1 LNEEF
6 EMREIPP
13 VENFTRGKTFRPS
26 NALRNKYWFTAVS
39 FAVITWLL
47 VLLGTAGIMYIVAMD
62 EGWIG
67 QYITTLNQ
75 LIPTISFWTWVA
87 HAVWFVPAVIIIPI
101 YIRSIE
107 YAVVAESG
115 EALPEIYVRK
125 GLINVTRKHVPLR
138 TITNISSRQGLI
150 DRLFGIGNV
159 EIETAGYSGPQQYGP
174 EEKMEGIKQYHELA
188 EFVLSELRRFRA
200 PYSTGTEVVTP
211 DDEQVP
217 RLDDSLQDEILIAI
231 RDIREILRTKL

>member
-1 LNEEF
+1 
-6 EMREIPP
+6 

-26 NALRNKYWFTAVS
+26 SALRNKYWFTAISV
-39 FAVITWLL
+39 AVITWLL
-47 VLLGTAGIMYIVAMD
+47 VLLGTSGIMYIVAMD
-62 EGWIG
+62 EGWG
-67 QYITTLNQ
+67 ALYASTLNQ
-75 LIPTISFWTWVA
+75 VIPIITFWTWVA
-87 HAVWFVPAVIIIPI
+87 HAVWLIPALIIIPI

-115 EALPEIYVRK
+115 EALPEVYVRK
-125 GLINVTRKHVPLR
+125 GIINVTRKHVPLR

-174 EEKMEGIKQYHELA
+174 EEKLEGIKQYHELA

-200 PYSTGTEVVTP
+200 PYSTGTEIVTP
-211 DDEQVP
+211 SDYQVP

>member
-1 LNEEF
+1 
-6 EMREIPP
+6 
-13 VENFTRGKTFRPS
+13 
-26 NALRNKYWFTAVS
+26 
-39 FAVITWLL
+39 
-47 VLLGTAGIMYIVAMD
+47 MYIVAMD
-62 EGWIG
+62 EGWIAL
-67 QYITTLNQ
+67 YASTLNQ
-75 LIPTISFWTWVA
+75 VIPIISYWTWVA
-87 HAVWFVPAVIIIPI
+87 HAVWLIPAMLVIPI
-101 YIRSIE
+101 YIKSIE

-115 EALPEIYVRK
+115 EALPEVYVRK
-125 GLINVTRKHVPLR
+125 GIINVTRKHVPLR

-174 EEKMEGIKQYHELA
+174 EEKLEGIKQYHELA

-200 PYSTGTEVVTP
+200 PYSTGTEIVTP
-211 DDEQVP
+211 SDEQVP